1 MVIKRIAFM
10 AALLS
15 LLYSGAFAAEK
26 EGTILPAIE
35 QLIELQQ

>member
-26 EGTILPAIE
+26 DGMIPKENMFPTE
-35 QLIELQQ
+35 R